1 MYSLYI
7 GLEQQPLTEGA
18 IEWQQTGELISVH
31 QMPLPTRVCGL
42 FRSQT
47 GRQSHHLLQAT
58 LRHVS
63 RLGFAQGF
71 CSMCVNNWLLM
82 RSECC
87 CECFVSRFRFFL
99 WVLWNVGGVLKVC
112 CRVTPF

>member
-1 MYSLYI
+1 M
-7 GLEQQPLTEGA
+7 GLEQQPLTEGTT
-18 IEWQQTGELISVH
+18 EWQQIGQLISVL
-31 QMPLPTRVCGL
+31 QMPLPTRGCGL
-42 FRSQT
+42 IRSQT
-47 GRQSHHLLQAT
+47 GRQSHHRLQAT

-71 CSMCVNNWLLM
+71 CSMCVNNRLLM
-82 RSECC
+82 RSECR
-87 CECFVSRFRFFL
+87 CECFVFFVFLLLYFL